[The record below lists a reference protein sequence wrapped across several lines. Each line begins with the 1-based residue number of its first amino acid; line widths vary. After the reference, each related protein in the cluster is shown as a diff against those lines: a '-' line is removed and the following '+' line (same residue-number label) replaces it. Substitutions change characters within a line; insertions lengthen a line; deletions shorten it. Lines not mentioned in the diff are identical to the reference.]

1 MLLLFPVEYLT
12 NMVTAEKPKTTNE
25 KPDNIR
31 NLQLSESFN
40 YFKRLK
46 ITNQPSNYMQKL
58 TFIYVT
64 QGLFFATLEFILV
77 FQDAKF

>member
-1 MLLLFPVEYLT
+1 MLLLFPMEYLT

-46 ITNQPSNYMQKL
+46 ITNQPSNYM
-58 TFIYVT
+58 
-64 QGLFFATLEFILV
+64 
-77 FQDAKF
+77 

>member
-1 MLLLFPVEYLT
+1 MFYNALGKVSIKKKKKPQNMLLLFPVEYLT

-46 ITNQPSNYMQKL
+46 ITNQPSNYM
-58 TFIYVT
+58 
-64 QGLFFATLEFILV
+64 
-77 FQDAKF
+77 